1 MKREQLEHVLRAA
14 SQIVESADLLVIGS
28 QSVLGRW
35 NERRLP
41 AAAIRSMEADV
52 ATLDGDED
60 KSDLIDG
67 SLGEGSQFH
76 ETYGFYAQGVTLKTA
91 VLPAG
96 WRERLVVLQS
106 ERTLPG
112 RGLCLEPH
120 DCVASKLVAGRAK
133 DYEFSAAL
141 VKAGLIKLDI
151 LTERVG
157 GLDID
162 EAGRERIV
170 RWLEGQR
177 HLRRTSGARDVRGSA
192 RPTRRS

>member
-1 MKREQLEHVLRAA
+1 MKRDQLEHVLRAA
-14 SQIVESADLLVIGS
+14 SQIVKSADLLVIDS
-28 QSVLGRW
+28 QSVLGSW

-52 ATLDGDED
+52 ATLDGDEN

-67 SLGEGSQFH
+67 GIGEGSQFH
-76 ETYGFYAQGVTLKTA
+76 QTYGFYAQGVSLKTA

-96 WRERLVVLQS
+96 WRDRLVVLES
-106 ERTLPG
+106 ERTRPG

-120 DCVASKLVAGRAK
+120 DCVSSKLVAGRSK

-141 VKAGLIKLDI
+141 VKAGLINLDVLAKRI
-151 LTERVG
+151 AETE
-157 GLDID
+157 IN
-162 EAGRERIV
+162 AASREIIV

-177 HLRRTSGARDVRGSA
+177 RLRRAPDAGGR
-192 RPTRRS
+192 